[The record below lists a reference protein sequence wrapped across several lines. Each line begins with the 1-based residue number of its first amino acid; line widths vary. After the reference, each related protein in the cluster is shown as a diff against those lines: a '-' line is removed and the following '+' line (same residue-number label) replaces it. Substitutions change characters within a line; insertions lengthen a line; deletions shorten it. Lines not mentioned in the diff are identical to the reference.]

1 MSDHKPRYRPALPI
15 VLAAAAVWF
24 VLAALYALTR

>member
-1 MSDHKPRYRPALPI
+1 MNDHKPRYRPAI
-15 VLAAAAVWF
+15 LAAAAVWF